1 MSATRTLPAAAPII
15 NGVDTD
21 DARHAAKQ
29 GELHR
34 RVLQAIISSD
44 GFTDIPPDSVL
55 WLLPD
60 DDPEHVVWTLRAVTN
75 SAQPGRNVYLRWI
88 RVAELP
94 PLPPDQG
101 PWPVVRSIE
110 YHPDGSIK
118 RVRVP
123 DGDGWREV
131 EPTPEDRAG
140 LPPRG

>member
-1 MSATRTLPAAAPII
+1 MSAIRTLPAAVPTI

-21 DARHAAKQ
+21 HHHADKQ
-29 GELHR
+29 DELHR

-44 GFTDIPPDSVL
+44 VFTDIPPDSVL

-60 DDPEHVVWTLRAVTN
+60 DDPEHVAWVLRAVAN

-88 RVAELP
+88 RASELP
-94 PLPPDQG
+94 LLPPDVG
-101 PWPVVRSIE
+101 PCPVVRSIE
-110 YHPDGSIK
+110 YHPDGSVK

-123 DGDGWREV
+123 DGEGWREV

-140 LPPRG
+140 LPPKG